1 MGVIKRLPATGF
13 TCYMCKISTVHGAK
27 YVYRT
32 FDFSPKN
39 PPREFDICTKCAIR
53 ESKFKKKDKLDKFLG
68 EE

>member
-1 MGVIKRLPATGF
+1 M
-13 TCYMCKISTVHGAK
+13 HGAK

-39 PPREFDICTKCAIR
+39 PPREFDICTKCVIR